1 MGIEMRELTSLK
13 NIGKEMSQKLK
24 SVDINYAEDLIAI
37 GSKETF
43 LRLKVRYPN
52 ICLVFLYVL
61 QGAIE
66 NVDYNMLSEET
77 KADLKEFNKQFK
89 V

>member
-1 MGIEMRELTSLK
+1 
-13 NIGKEMSQKLK
+13 MSK
-24 SVDINYAEDLIAI
+24 SKGNVIYAEDLIEI
-37 GSKETF
+37 GSKEAF
-43 LRLKVRYPN
+43 FRLKVRYPS